1 MISVIVPVYNVEKY
15 ISRTIDS
22 ILAQTMRDIEIILI
36 DDGSTDG
43 SSEIVD
49 AYVARYP
56 EKIQVIHTPNCGV
69 TCARMAGIK
78 SAKGEYIGFVDGDD
92 EIEKDMYELLYKNA
106 KKYQADISH
115 CGYQMIFPDGR
126 IHYFHNTRQILV
138 QDTKKGV
145 KDLLDGSLIE
155 PGLWNKLFHKKLF
168 DSILKNDLMDCSIK
182 INEDLLMNFYLFT
195 AAKRSIFQDICKY
208 HYIVRE
214 NSASRQK
221 LNKYRIFDPI
231 KVKEIIIKKSDS
243 ALVSDAKKSYIGT
256 CIGIYNLLILERQQE
271 NKKQVRVLLMR
282 YKQDFNLLNCK
293 YRIISWMIQYVPSIY
308 EKTYKIYARFLMNH
322 KYE

>member
-15 ISRTIDS
+15 VSRTIDS

-78 SAKGEYIGFVDGDD
+78 RAKGDYIGFVDGDD

-115 CGYQMIFPDGR
+115 CGYQMIFSDGR
-126 IHYFHNTRQILV
+126 IHYFHNTGQILV

-182 INEDLLMNFYLFT
+182 INEDLLMNFYLFI

-221 LNKYRIFDPI
+221 LNKHRIFDPI

-243 ALVSDAKKSYIGT
+243 SLVSDAKKSYIGT

-271 NKKQVRVLLMR
+271 NKKQVRGLLMR

-293 YRIISWMIQYVPSIY
+293 YRIISWMIRYVPSIY

>member
-293 YRIISWMIQYVPSIY
+293 YRIISWMIRYVPSIY

>member
-49 AYVARYP
+49 VYVARYP

-155 PGLWNKLFHKKLF
+155 PGLCNKLFHKKLF
-168 DSILKNDLMDCSIK
+168 DSILKNDLMDCCIK

-293 YRIISWMIQYVPSIY
+293 YRIISWMIRYVPSIY